1 MTRTSLRIIF
11 MTVDDEWF
19 EILNVG
25 ADVKTL
31 KDCKWLSDWLVGFY
45 YIP

>member
-25 ADVKTL
+25 ADVKIL
-31 KDCKWLSDWLVGFY
+31 GYCKWLSDWLVGFY